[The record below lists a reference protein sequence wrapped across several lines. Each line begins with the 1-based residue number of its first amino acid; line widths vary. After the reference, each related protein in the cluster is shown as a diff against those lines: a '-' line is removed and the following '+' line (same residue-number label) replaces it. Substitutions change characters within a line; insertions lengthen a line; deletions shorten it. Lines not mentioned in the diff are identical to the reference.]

1 MLTLFRSKRTESRGN
16 GHPGASEYKLPSFPA
31 LILRALEK
39 VRDENAALSK
49 IAELVSADPGLS
61 ARLLRTVNSS
71 AYCLR
76 HKVQNIAHAISLLGR
91 GELESMLVAMAVQQA
106 LPRPSAPEFDPS
118 RFWKTAAR
126 RASAARAVAD
136 HIDPSRRSE
145 SFTAALL
152 QDMAIPILIQARGQE
167 YISVLQSW
175 YAGEEDLASMELE
188 EFGSDHGQVARQ
200 MCEEWSFP
208 EAIAQAIGVH
218 HSAWTPEL
226 SALPA
231 VHLVAPLREVNEESG
246 ISLVM
251 ESAQSACG
259 LPTKEM
265 ESILTASF
273 EAADE
278 VAQLFAS

>member
-1 MLTLFRSKRTESRGN
+1 MLSLFRSKRTESRDHGR
-16 GHPGASEYKLPSFPA
+16 PGASQYKLPSFPA

-39 VRDENAALSK
+39 VRDENAALSE

-106 LPRPSAPEFDPS
+106 LPRPSAPEFDAG

-152 QDMAIPILIQARGQE
+152 QDMAIPVLIQARGEE
-167 YISVLQSW
+167 YVSLLRSW

-188 EFGSDHGQVARQ
+188 VFGTDHGQVAKQ
-200 MCEEWSFP
+200 MCDEWTFP
-208 EAIAQAIGVH
+208 EAIAQAIGAH
-218 HSAWTPEL
+218 HSAWAPEL
-226 SALPA
+226 SVLPA
-231 VHLVAPLREVNEESG
+231 VHLVAPLREVQEELGLSQ
-246 ISLVM
+246 VM
-251 ESAQSACG
+251 DTAQSACG
-259 LPTKEM
+259 LPAEEM
-265 ESILTASF
+265 ETILTASF

-278 VAQLFAS
+278 VAQLFA